1 MKSTIM
7 TQIRKTALAFLL
19 PVFAL
24 SSLGTF
30 AQDAANKNDPA
41 TWHDE
46 GIYYYNKD
54 QASNPMIMIDPSVAG
69 EAKKGGFGHALAT
82 SYSGGLTQTKEKAAI
97 AGAHSQTIISN
108 KRPSFY
114 FYFKA
119 DNLNPKLFSLCEF
132 DVTKHERTLVVGS
145 SNAFGGRSG
154 ISEKQIVEFTY
165 ERLSAGIF
173 KVTPKADLEEGEYCF
188 VYIGKVE
195 STFANGYYD
204 FGIGVK

>member
-1 MKSTIM
+1 M
-7 TQIRKTALAFLL
+7 TQIRKTVLAFLL

-24 SSLGTF
+24 SSLGVF

-46 GIYYYNKD
+46 GLYFYNKSD
-54 QASNPMIMIDPSVAG
+54 PGNAVVIIDPSVAG
-69 EAKKGGFGHALAT
+69 EGKKGGFGHALAT
-82 SYSGGLTQTKEKAAI
+82 NYSGGLTKTKERAAV
-97 AGAHSQTIISN
+97 AGAHSQTVIKD

-132 DVTKHERTLVVGS
+132 DVSKHERTLVIGS
-145 SNAFGGRSG
+145 VNAFGGRSG

-173 KVTPKADLEEGEYCF
+173 KVTPKTDLEEGEYCF
-188 VYIGKVE
+188 IYIGKVE

-204 FGIGVK
+204 FGIGL